1 MFGIKESDTIGSKS
15 QGFFYAKRKTKY
27 FLESKGELFGIN
39 ISFDS
44 PPLSCE
50 QAVLNGFSSGINIFE
65 ASINCDYES
74 FDISCV
80 DGVNA
85 KLQVIVSDSNWNVGV
100 DKYVE
105 KFNSTENILDLE
117 NNVNLKGV
125 FPYRCSDCIDI
136 NPHNIPKNCFNY
148 PENCSEERICQVNRY
163 KSKGGI
169 IYLNYK

>member
-1 MFGIKESDTIGSKS
+1 MNSNLFSQLTLIFCLLFIVAYSQVNKSKNNLTDVVIINSSEKDSVQVFLTLQYPNSVIGLFGIKESDTIGSKS

-50 QAVLNGFSSGINIFE
+50 QAVLNGFSSGMNIFE

-80 DGVNA
+80 NGA
-85 KLQVIVSDSNWNVGV
+85 K
-100 DKYVE
+100 
-105 KFNSTENILDLE
+105 NIM
-117 NNVNLKGV
+117 
-125 FPYRCSDCIDI
+125 
-136 NPHNIPKNCFNY
+136 
-148 PENCSEERICQVNRY
+148 
-163 KSKGGI
+163 SKGI
-169 IYLNYK
+169 ALVRQREALACA